1 MADLL
6 ASYRGLSASSPR
18 TDVSK
23 VLNAIISCAWP
34 IGNHPSPALTFP
46 DLCAALSIDNT
57 NRAALVTAILSDIKS
72 CEPGGANGS
81 LQHAGT

>member
-18 TDVSK
+18 ADVSK
-23 VLNAIISCAWP
+23 VLNAIISCEWP
-34 IGNHPSPALTFP
+34 IDNLSPALTFP

-81 LQHAGT
+81 LQHTGT

>member
-6 ASYRGLSASSPR
+6 ASYLGLSASSPR

-23 VLNAIISCAWP
+23 VLNTIISCAWP
-34 IGNHPSPALTFP
+34 IDNPSPALTFP
-46 DLCAALSIDNT
+46 DLSAALSIDNT
-57 NRAALVTAILSDIKS
+57 NRADIVTAILSDIKA

-81 LQHAGT
+81 LQHTGT